1 MEQHRHRLLSL
12 LLLLVWP
19 PVFLAPRAQPE
30 EIPKV
35 DLSKLSLEDL
45 LPSLPFESRRALAE
59 REILQPS
66 PIQALA
72 LPHIGSGKHAV
83 LVSETGSGKTLAYL
97 LPAVERAR
105 EADEERRKS
114 TGPSSVMILTPTRE
128 LAVQILAEVE
138 DHCQGIIALVTLSAR
153 ASWYTLMDASVI
165 IGTPADIL
173 DVFDE
178 EDAEEVKDLLGRIE
192 VIILD
197 ELDELLPK
205 NKFTGRRL
213 ARYQDPGMWPAEGL
227 LKRLMR
233 NNERESLQLVAASA
247 TAYLSSRLRLER
259 ILQRDKLKR
268 FPAPLPRLDPQR
280 STATVVEAAAA
291 LREEEDVDGPAFA
304 VEMRPERLRRHGT
317 YSYRAL
323 PEGIQHFSWK
333 VPLSGSHAAAVAAAL
348 EKLRPESALIFVC
361 PNAEE
366 TVKSVVKD
374 LATAGWSNVDALSRM
389 LFPDSRNTAPG
400 KKASQAK
407 GEAKGW
413 RSANRLV
420 DLRDTTRRGYS
431 TEGDFYREAPIF
443 VSAEESVRGLH
454 LDAVQVVFILGLP
467 KTASSYVHMA
477 GRTGRLPHPYGKAVI
492 VAHGREVAK
501 VTNGFM
507 DEIGI
512 KCEPLGW
519 GSPRL
524 EDVADLVDPTRRSS
538 HTWLDDLQSEEEKQQ
553 QRSEAGSRLD
563 AALGPPVRRLR
574 RSWAKEVA
582 PPS

>member
-35 DLSKLSLEDL
+35 DLSKLSLEDCTSDCKSGDL

-128 LAVQILAEVE
+128 LAVQILAEKSDQVKSLLASL
-138 DHCQGIIALVTLSAR
+138 QGIIALVTLSAR

-233 NNERESLQLVAASA
+233 SE
-247 TAYLSSRLRLER
+247 
-259 ILQRDKLKR
+259 
-268 FPAPLPRLDPQR
+268 LP
-280 STATVVEAAAA
+280 
-291 LREEEDVDGPAFA
+291 DG
-304 VEMRPERLRRHGT
+304 
-317 YSYRAL
+317 
-323 PEGIQHFSWK
+323 EGIQHFSWK

-443 VSAEESVRGLH
+443 VSAEDMAPLFGTRSLLCGDALMTMGAKPCICVLRAEVDCPPTGDRWSCCGSDAFYRDEFLEEEAVTNEGLTGKLFEQAVLKSMKGQVF
-454 LDAVQVVFILGLP
+454 LDYTKFSAVQAA
-467 KTASSYVHMA
+467 TAFKRRMSGDFPEPQERHEPCRRGSKGSY
-477 GRTGRLPHPYGKAVI
+477 
-492 VAHGREVAK
+492 
-501 VTNGFM
+501 
-507 DEIGI
+507 
-512 KCEPLGW
+512 
-519 GSPRL
+519 
-524 EDVADLVDPTRRSS
+524 
-538 HTWLDDLQSEEEKQQ
+538 
-553 QRSEAGSRLD
+553 
-563 AALGPPVRRLR
+563 AACPIQ
-574 RSWAKEVA
+574 
-582 PPS
+582 